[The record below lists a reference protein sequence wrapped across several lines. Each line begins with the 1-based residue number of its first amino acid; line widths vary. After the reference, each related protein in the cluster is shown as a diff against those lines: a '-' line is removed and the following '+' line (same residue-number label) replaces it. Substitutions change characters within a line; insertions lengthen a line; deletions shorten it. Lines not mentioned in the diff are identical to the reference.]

1 VESSGF
7 VVRRGAA
14 AFAISGDTGPTTAFW
29 REVNRQ
35 PGLRALLVE
44 LSFPSR
50 MQRLADRSGHLTPRT
65 LVGELA
71 KVERAGVPV
80 YLYHLKPAFEA
91 ELRAELAELG
101 LRGVTV
107 LESGD
112 EIAI

>member
-1 VESSGF
+1 MN
-7 VVRRGAA
+7 RARGL
-14 AFAISGDTGPTTAFW
+14 G
-29 REVNRQ
+29 
-35 PGLRALLVE
+35 ALLVE

-71 KVERAGVPV
+71 KVEREGVPV

-91 ELRAELAELG
+91 ELEAELAELG

-107 LESGD
+107 LEDGD